1 MNKEKF
7 RVSAI
12 PEGKFYLIRFPDHPT
27 LFTQATHIREI
38 EVMAKDLINLMLEI
52 PLEEI
57 ELEIEYKTPVAI
69 TL

>member
-1 MNKEKF
+1 MKRELF
-7 RVSAI
+7 RVTAI
-12 PEGKFYLIRFPDHPT
+12 QEGKFYLIRFPDHPT

-38 EVMAKDLINLMLEI
+38 EVMAKDLINLMLDV

-57 ELEIEYKTPVAI
+57 DLEIEFMSPIAI